1 MINVIN
7 LYLNRHIGSN
17 KKQNIKF
24 MSICQTILSVN
35 LCLIY
40 KKCKKEREK
49 NTRFVDDIHRRFYSL
64 FK

>member
-35 LCLIY
+35 LYLI
-40 KKCKKEREK
+40 KNKGEKC
-49 NTRFVDDIHRRFYSL
+49 VL
-64 FK
+64 C